1 MPANFIMFGPSI
13 KIDLK
18 SIERKLE
25 PKCDPSLIKEI
36 KEKNLLL
43 V

>member
-18 SIERKLE
+18 TIERKLE
-25 PKCDPSLIKEI
+25 PKSDPGLIEDI
-36 KEKNLLL
+36 KSKNLLL